1 MNKNYLISK
10 YEATLILK
18 NYSTRTVQVYISG
31 LSIFIRYIQENDVE
45 EVTPQVLQ
53 NFFKHSAIETGYG
66 YSMMKQL
73 LASVKFLYQEV
84 LKKPIDFD
92 FNIKKK
98 ATPHTFRHSFATHL
112 LDNGTDIRFIQELLG
127 HKHISTTQIYT
138 HVSNRSMK
146 DIKSPIE
153 QISI

>member
-1 MNKNYLISK
+1 MNKNLLISK

-31 LSIFIRYIQENDVE
+31 LSIFIRYIQENDVD
-45 EVTPQVLQ
+45 EVTPQVLE

-92 FNIKKK
+92 FNIK
-98 ATPHTFRHSFATHL
+98 
-112 LDNGTDIRFIQELLG
+112 
-127 HKHISTTQIYT
+127 
-138 HVSNRSMK
+138 MK
-146 DIKSPIE
+146 NLQLFQKFFQLMKFNDF
-153 QISI
+153 